1 MGISADF
8 NIDISEKGVKLTVK
22 DVNVNSFV
30 IDNVFK
36 KLDKFRKKKDK
47 NKLCSKNQ
55 VTSNSESNDG
65 YYTIDIKV

>member
-1 MGISADF
+1 MGLSADI

-36 KLDKFRKKKDK
+36 KLDKFRKKKSKMLDK
-47 NKLCSKNQ
+47 TTTVSDVN
-55 VTSNSESNDG
+55 NDG